1 MGTVISPWIVTLEAL
16 EPFRVALPEPKKP
29 FMDYLKDPSYSSFDI
44 NLEVFFK
51 LNGKPEEHKLA
62 TSNYKYLYWSMA
74 QQLTHH
80 TVTGCNLR
88 TGDLFGSGTP
98 IFIF

>member
-1 MGTVISPWIVTLEAL
+1 
-16 EPFRVALPEPKKP
+16 
-29 FMDYLKDPSYSSFDI
+29 MDYLKDPAYSSFDI

-88 TGDLFGSGTP
+88 TGDLFGSGTLSNHYLTLRNHQWTNRQGIRLP
-98 IFIF
+98 H